1 MCNCSYKMFGCVYM
15 YISYK
20 ENKDNYIWN
29 VVNEIVYHVSNVGK
43 SPSCTNIKQQFLKTF
58 T

>member
-15 YISYK
+15 CISYK

-29 VVNEIVYHVSNVGK
+29 VVNEIVYHVFNVGK
-43 SPSCTNIKQQFLKTF
+43 SPSCTNI
-58 T
+58 